1 MTGVQLV
8 AELLSLLQPKQ
19 ETRKGGVFEDV
30 KRPNLQTTMHGA
42 LRFLQILLVFAAVYC
57 WSKVAEAYQP
67 ESVTGRF
74 ADIASVTLWL
84 LTLSAVGLAYV
95 KLSAR
100 LDADRA
106 WTIIIIA
113 ALLVVWFL
121 FNWFIAPVIVFTL
134 IEIEHNL
141 LYLIPILVTA
151 AAAAFVPSA
160 EIGRYSFRRELT
172 EQNTANSE
180 KSVVDVTAIQI
191 ERMKIAEARRKDD
204 IEKAKLRE
212 EIARLTDML
221 RKPQAQTA
229 GIIDPEPTFTGG
241 KRIEDCIRAVKVN
254 GHYEYQALAR
264 DKPRRLDATLLL
276 NFVIEAWGRNRFERK
291 YWMERGLKRDD
302 WEAMCN
308 AIDFGRNQDGE
319 VIRGV
324 DDVISDLMRYGV
336 ITPSVYPPA
345 PLENSL
351 SPSRPI
357 GTAAG
362 TPDNSPESGV
372 GG

>member
-8 AELLSLLQPKQ
+8 AELLQLLQPKT
-19 ETRKGGVFEDV
+19 ETRKGGPFEDV
-30 KRPNLQTTMHGA
+30 KRPIQQTGAHGA
-42 LRFLQILLVFAAVYC
+42 LRFIQILLVFSAVYC

-67 ESVTGRF
+67 EAVTGRF
-74 ADIASVTLWL
+74 ADIASVTVWA
-84 LTLSAVGLAYV
+84 LTLISVGYAYT
-95 KLSAR
+95 KIRAR
-100 LDADRA
+100 VDADRT

-113 ALLVVWFL
+113 ALFVVWFL
-121 FNWFIAPVIVFTL
+121 FNWFIAPVGVFTL
-134 IEIEHNL
+134 IMIERNL
-141 LYLIPILVTA
+141 LYLLPVVVTA
-151 AAAAFVPSA
+151 AAFAFVSSL
-160 EIGRYSFRRELT
+160 EIGRFSFRRELV
-172 EQNTANSE
+172 EQQAANSE

-212 EIARLTDML
+212 EIARLTAML
-221 RKPQAQTA
+221 HTPQQSAQ
-229 GIIDPEPTFTGG
+229 GLIDPEPSFAGG

-254 GHYEYQALAR
+254 GHYEYQAIAR
-264 DKPRRLDATLLL
+264 GTPRRLDATLLL

-324 DDVISDLMRYGV
+324 DDVISELMRYGV
-336 ITPSVYPPA
+336 ITPAVYPPA

-351 SPSRPI
+351 SPSRPNGTEP
-357 GTAAG
+357 GTA
-362 TPDNSPESGV
+362 DSSPEYGV